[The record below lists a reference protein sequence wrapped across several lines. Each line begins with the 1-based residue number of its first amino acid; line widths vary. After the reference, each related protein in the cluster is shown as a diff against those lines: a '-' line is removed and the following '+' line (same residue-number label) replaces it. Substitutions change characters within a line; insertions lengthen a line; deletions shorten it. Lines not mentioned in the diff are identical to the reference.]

1 MQNLRL
7 KGKIVEAGFT
17 YAELAKEVE
26 VTPPTIQKAVNGGN
40 IGLITGFKIAKA
52 LNCKVEDIFN
62 INDKEEK

>member
-17 YAELAKEVE
+17 YVELARMVE

-52 LNCKVEDIFN
+52 LNCKVEDVFT
-62 INDKEEK
+62 INENGGK